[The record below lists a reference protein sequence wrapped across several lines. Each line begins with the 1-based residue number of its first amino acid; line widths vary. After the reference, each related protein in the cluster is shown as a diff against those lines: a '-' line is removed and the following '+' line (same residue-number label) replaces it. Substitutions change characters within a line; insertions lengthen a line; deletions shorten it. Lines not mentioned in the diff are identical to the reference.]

1 MKKWRYSAGMKAVI
15 LVAHQCLVIVLSLCL
30 MMLLMLFV
38 KNIWNF
44 SEKRDISYEDTSY
57 FTNQFERMSVDLLE
71 FIDLRRKFET
81 NGSYDADKEVDIWQY
96 YDNQEIT
103 GDVKTRKN
111 LGKLAYRLGDLAE
124 WSRYYS
130 TQPLEFTSECYLDD
144 GIQQNL
150 TIFRDGESV
159 YSEEKAIH
167 SLEDLSPSLRDRIIE
182 EVEHCYGG
190 SYSTSGDS
198 GDWAAIQNIDQ
209 QKTIAASAVSTQ
221 ASQAETL
228 YSAQKDSESETD
240 GNSQNSGKE
249 SDTGPQGDSEE
260 DSDMQGEQ
268 IIEKVLGGE
277 LYDLNEEELEWLLN
291 DMDMAYSMTSY
302 SYNYIEEDYLPID
315 GNGIWEMFLQG
326 KCSLEYL
333 QNACQ
338 ALEYTL
344 ENMNDEISRYRK
356 GAANYN
362 QEAGTTNIYYWVVRG
377 RERNFYTNIEDSMG
391 MDLLTFGKKIGKY
404 MIYREGDAHLET
416 NVKDLEEFFY
426 EQIEPNYVNKDN
438 ILYIGVDT
446 SFLHDD
452 SFKEAKQEYSRLH
465 PWIRICLWG
474 AVASFLL
481 EGLCLIYLSI
491 VAGKRDDSG
500 EVHLNLIDRI
510 PSEIL
515 FLFSSVFIVVFVF
528 GLGSVWAGYDGG
540 DFVSLLLLSC
550 GIVFLGAAILP
561 IFYLS
566 FIRRIRAGVLWR
578 HSIMRWF
585 TNGIGLLFTRRK
597 SCTKM
602 VVWFGLH
609 LLACLC
615 ILPMISM
622 AYDRMIFSIGAAL
635 FAILCGVE
643 AVMIIREGVQRN
655 KVMEGISKISEGDL
669 EYKIA
674 EQELRGDNKKLA
686 QSVNTIGEGLHRAVD
701 ESMKNERLQ
710 ADLITNVSHDI
721 KTPLTSIIN
730 YVDLLKR
737 EDLQNERAQNYIK
750 VLDSKSQRLKQ
761 LAEDLV
767 EASRISSGNINL
779 QMERI
784 NLVELVYQTEGEFA
798 ERFEERGLKVVS
810 KLPSQSVVVL
820 ADGRRIWRVLEN
832 LYQNVAKYA
841 MEQTRVYV
849 DLQADGEKV
858 IFSIKNI
865 SKYPLNI
872 EADELTER
880 FIRGDISRSTEG
892 SGLGLSIA
900 QNLTTL
906 MGGNFQIYL
915 DGDLFKVM
923 IGFQQEQ

>member
-15 LVAHQCLVIVLSLCL
+15 LVAHQCLVIVLSLCF
-30 MMLLMLFV
+30 MMLLLLYV

-44 SEKRDISYEDTSY
+44 SEKSDIPYEDTDY
-57 FTNQFERMSVDLLE
+57 FVNQFERMSTDLLE

-81 NGSYDADKEVDIWQY
+81 NGSYNADKEVDIWQY
-96 YDNQEIT
+96 YDTQEIS
-103 GDVKTRKN
+103 GEVKKKKN

-124 WSRYYS
+124 WSRFYS
-130 TQPLEFTSECYLDD
+130 TQPLEIQSECYIDQ
-144 GIQQNL
+144 GIQQSL
-150 TIFRDGESV
+150 KIFRDGESV
-159 YSEEKAIH
+159 FSEEKAIH
-167 SLEDLSPSLRDRIIE
+167 CLDDLSINLRDRIIG
-182 EVEHCYGG
+182 EVEHYYGG
-190 SYSTSGDS
+190 SYSSSADS
-198 GDWAAIQNIDQ
+198 DGWAN
-209 QKTIAASAVSTQ
+209 
-221 ASQAETL
+221 L
-228 YSAQKDSESETD
+228 
-240 GNSQNSGKE
+240 QNSSQQDFTTTSSISKE
-249 SDTGPQGDSEE
+249 ASELEEASVEEEREQEKDT
-260 DSDMQGEQ
+260 QGEQ
-268 IIEKVLGGE
+268 IIQKVLAGK
-277 LYDLNEEELEWLLN
+277 LYDLREEELIWLLS
-291 DMDMAYSMTSY
+291 DMDMEYSMASY
-302 SYNYIEEDYLPID
+302 TCNYIEEDFLPVD
-315 GNGIWEMFLQG
+315 GEGIWEMFLQG

-333 QNACQ
+333 QSACQ
-338 ALEYTL
+338 ALEFTL
-344 ENMNDEISRYRK
+344 DSLNEEIGQYRK

-377 RERNFYTNIEDSMG
+377 RERNFYTNIDDSMG

-416 NVKDLEEFFY
+416 NVEDFEEYFY

-438 ILYIGVDT
+438 VLYIGVDM
-446 SFLHDD
+446 SFPYADD
-452 SFKEAKQEYSRLH
+452 FKEANQEYSRLH
-465 PWIRICLWG
+465 PWIGICLWG

-500 EVHLNLIDRI
+500 EVYLNVIDRI
-510 PSEIL
+510 PTEIL
-515 FLFSSVFIVVFVF
+515 FLLSSVFIVMFVF
-528 GLGSVWAGYDGG
+528 GLGSLWAGYDGG
-540 DFVSLLLLSC
+540 DFVNLLFLSC
-550 GIVFLGAAILP
+550 SIAFLGAAILP
-561 IFYLS
+561 VFYLS
-566 FIRRIRAGVLWR
+566 FIRRIRAGVLWH
-578 HSIMRWF
+578 HSVMHWF
-585 TNGIGLLFTRRK
+585 MNGIGLFFTSRK

-602 VVWFGLH
+602 LVWFGLH
-609 LLACLC
+609 ILVCLC
-615 ILPMISM
+615 IFPL
-622 AYDRMIFSIGAAL
+622 RRIGAIL
-635 FAILCGVE
+635 FVILCGVE
-643 AVMIIREGVQRN
+643 AVLIIREGVQRN

-674 EQELRGDNKKLA
+674 EDELRGDNKRLA
-686 QSVNTIGEGLHRAVD
+686 QAVNTIGEGLHRAVD

-779 QMERI
+779 DMVRI
-784 NLVELVYQTEGEFA
+784 NLVELVHQTEGEFA
-798 ERFEERGLKVVS
+798 ERFEERGLTVVS
-810 KLPSQSVVVL
+810 KLPSQAVVVL

-858 IFSIKNI
+858 TFSIKNI

-880 FIRGDISRSTEG
+880 FIRGDVSRSTEG

-923 IGFQQEQ
+923 IEFQQER

>member
-1 MKKWRYSAGMKAVI
+1 
-15 LVAHQCLVIVLSLCL
+15 
-30 MMLLMLFV
+30 
-38 KNIWNF
+38 
-44 SEKRDISYEDTSY
+44 
-57 FTNQFERMSVDLLE
+57 
-71 FIDLRRKFET
+71 
-81 NGSYDADKEVDIWQY
+81 
-96 YDNQEIT
+96 
-103 GDVKTRKN
+103 
-111 LGKLAYRLGDLAE
+111 
-124 WSRYYS
+124 
-130 TQPLEFTSECYLDD
+130 
-144 GIQQNL
+144 
-150 TIFRDGESV
+150 
-159 YSEEKAIH
+159 
-167 SLEDLSPSLRDRIIE
+167 
-182 EVEHCYGG
+182 
-190 SYSTSGDS
+190 
-198 GDWAAIQNIDQ
+198 
-209 QKTIAASAVSTQ
+209 
-221 ASQAETL
+221 
-228 YSAQKDSESETD
+228 
-240 GNSQNSGKE
+240 
-249 SDTGPQGDSEE
+249 
-260 DSDMQGEQ
+260 
-268 IIEKVLGGE
+268 
-277 LYDLNEEELEWLLN
+277 
-291 DMDMAYSMTSY
+291 
-302 SYNYIEEDYLPID
+302 
-315 GNGIWEMFLQG
+315 
-326 KCSLEYL
+326 
-333 QNACQ
+333 
-338 ALEYTL
+338 
-344 ENMNDEISRYRK
+344 
-356 GAANYN
+356 
-362 QEAGTTNIYYWVVRG
+362 
-377 RERNFYTNIEDSMG
+377 
-391 MDLLTFGKKIGKY
+391 
-404 MIYREGDAHLET
+404 MIYRESDAHLET
-416 NVKDLEEFFY
+416 NVGDLEEFFY
-426 EQIEPNYVNKDN
+426 EQIEPNYVNKEN

-446 SFLHDD
+446 SFSHDD

-491 VAGKRDDSG
+491 AAGKRDDSG
-500 EVHLNLIDRI
+500 EVHLNLVDRI

-515 FLFSSVFIVVFVF
+515 FLFSSVFIVVFIF
-528 GLGSVWAGYDGG
+528 GLGSVWEGYDGG
-540 DFVSLLLLSC
+540 DFVSLLFLSC
-550 GIVFLGAAILP
+550 GIVFLGAAILL

-585 TNGIGLLFTRRK
+585 TNGIGLLFTTRK

-602 VVWFGLH
+602 VVWFALH

-615 ILPMISM
+615 ILPMISL
-622 AYDRMIFSIGAAL
+622 AYDGMILSTGAAL

-643 AVMIIREGVQRN
+643 AVIIIREGVQRN

-674 EQELRGDNKKLA
+674 EQELRGDNKRLA
-686 QSVNTIGEGLHRAVD
+686 QAVNAIGEGLHRAVD

-779 QMERI
+779 EMVRI
-784 NLVELVYQTEGEFA
+784 NLVELVHQTEGEFA
-798 ERFEERGLKVVS
+798 ERFEERGLTVVS
-810 KLPSQSVVVL
+810 KLPGQPVVVL

-841 MEQTRVYV
+841 MEHTRVYV

-880 FIRGDISRSTEG
+880 FIRGDVSRSTEG

-923 IGFQQEQ
+923 IEFQQEQ

>member
-15 LVAHQCLVIVLSLCL
+15 LVAHQCLVIVLSLCF
-30 MMLLMLFV
+30 MMLLLLYV

-44 SEKRDISYEDTSY
+44 SEKSDIPYEDTDY
-57 FTNQFERMSVDLLE
+57 FVNQFERMSTDLLE

-81 NGSYDADKEVDIWQY
+81 NGSYNVDKEVDIWQY
-96 YDNQEIT
+96 YDTQEIT
-103 GDVKTRKN
+103 GEVKKKKN

-124 WSRYYS
+124 WSRFYS
-130 TQPLEFTSECYLDD
+130 TQPLEIQSECYIDQ
-144 GIQQNL
+144 GIQQSL
-150 TIFRDGESV
+150 KIFRDGESV
-159 YSEEKAIH
+159 FSEEKAIH
-167 SLEDLSPSLRDRIIE
+167 CLDDLSINLRDRIIG
-182 EVEHCYGG
+182 EVEHYYGG
-190 SYSTSGDS
+190 SYSSSADS
-198 GDWAAIQNIDQ
+198 DGWAN
-209 QKTIAASAVSTQ
+209 
-221 ASQAETL
+221 L
-228 YSAQKDSESETD
+228 
-240 GNSQNSGKE
+240 QNSSQQDFTTTSSISKE
-249 SDTGPQGDSEE
+249 ASELEEASVEEEREQEKDT
-260 DSDMQGEQ
+260 QGEQ
-268 IIEKVLGGE
+268 IIQKVLAGK
-277 LYDLNEEELEWLLN
+277 LYDLREEELIWLLS
-291 DMDMAYSMTSY
+291 DMDMEYSMASY
-302 SYNYIEEDYLPID
+302 TCNYIEEDFLPVD
-315 GNGIWEMFLQG
+315 GEGIWEMFLQG

-333 QNACQ
+333 QSACQ
-338 ALEYTL
+338 ALEFTL
-344 ENMNDEISRYRK
+344 DSLNEEIGQYRK

-377 RERNFYTNIEDSMG
+377 RERNFYTNIDDSMG

-404 MIYREGDAHLET
+404 MIYRESDAHLET
-416 NVKDLEEFFY
+416 NVEDFEEYFY

-438 ILYIGVDT
+438 VLYIGVDM
-446 SFLHDD
+446 SFPYADD
-452 SFKEAKQEYSRLH
+452 FKEANQEYSRLH

-500 EVHLNLIDRI
+500 EVYLNVIDRI
-510 PSEIL
+510 PTEIL
-515 FLFSSVFIVVFVF
+515 FLLSSVFIVMFVF
-528 GLGSVWAGYDGG
+528 GLGSLWAGYDGG
-540 DFVSLLLLSC
+540 DFVNLLFLSC
-550 GIVFLGAAILP
+550 SIVFLGAAILP
-561 IFYLS
+561 VFYLS
-566 FIRRIRAGVLWR
+566 FIRRIRAGVLWH
-578 HSIMRWF
+578 HSVMHWF
-585 TNGIGLLFTRRK
+585 MNGIGLFFTSRK

-602 VVWFGLH
+602 LVWFGLH
-609 LLACLC
+609 ILVCLC
-615 ILPMISM
+615 IFPL
-622 AYDRMIFSIGAAL
+622 RRIGAIL
-635 FAILCGVE
+635 FVILCGVE
-643 AVMIIREGVQRN
+643 AVLIIREGVQRN

-674 EQELRGDNKKLA
+674 EDELRGDNKRLA
-686 QSVNTIGEGLHRAVD
+686 QAVNTIGEGLHRAVD

-779 QMERI
+779 DMVRI
-784 NLVELVYQTEGEFA
+784 NLVELVHQTEGEFA
-798 ERFEERGLKVVS
+798 ERFEERGLTVVS
-810 KLPSQSVVVL
+810 KLPSQAVVVL

-858 IFSIKNI
+858 TFSIKNI

-923 IGFQQEQ
+923 IEFQQEQ

>member
-15 LVAHQCLVIVLSLCL
+15 LVAHQCLVIVLSLCF
-30 MMLLMLFV
+30 MMLLLLYV

-44 SEKRDISYEDTSY
+44 SEKSDIPYEDTDY
-57 FTNQFERMSVDLLE
+57 FVNQFERMSTDLLE

-81 NGSYDADKEVDIWQY
+81 NGSYNADKEVDIWQY
-96 YDNQEIT
+96 YDTQEIS
-103 GDVKTRKN
+103 GEVKKKKN

-124 WSRYYS
+124 WSRFYS
-130 TQPLEFTSECYLDD
+130 TQPLEIQSECYIDQ
-144 GIQQNL
+144 GIQQSL
-150 TIFRDGESV
+150 KIFRDGESV
-159 YSEEKAIH
+159 FSEEKAIH
-167 SLEDLSPSLRDRIIE
+167 CLDDLSINLRDRIIG
-182 EVEHCYGG
+182 EVEHYYGG
-190 SYSTSGDS
+190 SYSSSADS
-198 GDWAAIQNIDQ
+198 DGWAN
-209 QKTIAASAVSTQ
+209 
-221 ASQAETL
+221 L
-228 YSAQKDSESETD
+228 
-240 GNSQNSGKE
+240 QNSSQQDFTTTSSISKE
-249 SDTGPQGDSEE
+249 ASELEEASVEEEREQEKDT
-260 DSDMQGEQ
+260 QGEQ
-268 IIEKVLGGE
+268 IIQKVLAGK
-277 LYDLNEEELEWLLN
+277 LYDLREEELIWLLS
-291 DMDMAYSMTSY
+291 DMDMEYSMASYTS
-302 SYNYIEEDYLPID
+302 NYIEEDFLPVD
-315 GNGIWEMFLQG
+315 GEGIWEMFLQG

-333 QNACQ
+333 QSACQ
-338 ALEYTL
+338 ALEFTL
-344 ENMNDEISRYRK
+344 DSLNEEIGQYRK

-377 RERNFYTNIEDSMG
+377 RERNFYTNIDDSMG

-416 NVKDLEEFFY
+416 NVEDFEEYFY

-438 ILYIGVDT
+438 VLYIGVDM
-446 SFLHDD
+446 SFPYADD
-452 SFKEAKQEYSRLH
+452 FKEANQEYSRLH
-465 PWIRICLWG
+465 PWIGICLWG

-500 EVHLNLIDRI
+500 EVYLNVIDRI
-510 PSEIL
+510 PTEIL
-515 FLFSSVFIVVFVF
+515 FLLSSVFIVMFVF
-528 GLGSVWAGYDGG
+528 GLGSLWAGYDGG
-540 DFVSLLLLSC
+540 DFVNLLFLSC
-550 GIVFLGAAILP
+550 SIAFLGAAILP
-561 IFYLS
+561 VFYLS
-566 FIRRIRAGVLWR
+566 FIRRIRAGVLWH
-578 HSIMRWF
+578 HSVMHWF
-585 TNGIGLLFTRRK
+585 MNGIGLFFTSRK

-602 VVWFGLH
+602 LVWFGLH
-609 LLACLC
+609 ILVCLC
-615 ILPMISM
+615 IFPL
-622 AYDRMIFSIGAAL
+622 RRIGAIL
-635 FAILCGVE
+635 FVILCGVE
-643 AVMIIREGVQRN
+643 AVLIIREGVQRN

-674 EQELRGDNKKLA
+674 EDELRGDNKRLA
-686 QSVNTIGEGLHRAVD
+686 QAVNTIGEGLHRAVD

-779 QMERI
+779 DMVRI
-784 NLVELVYQTEGEFA
+784 NLVELVHQTEGEFA
-798 ERFEERGLKVVS
+798 ERFEERGLTVVS
-810 KLPSQSVVVL
+810 KLPSQAVVVL

-858 IFSIKNI
+858 TFSIKNI

-880 FIRGDISRSTEG
+880 FIRGDVSRSTEG

-923 IGFQQEQ
+923 IEFQQER

>member
-15 LVAHQCLVIVLSLCL
+15 LVAHQCLAVVLSLCL
-30 MMLLMLFV
+30 MMLLILYM

-44 SEKRDISYEDTSY
+44 SEKRDIPYEDTSY
-57 FTNQFERMSVDLLE
+57 FTDQFEKMSIDLLE

-81 NGSYDADKEVDIWQY
+81 DGTYDAEKEVDIWQY
-96 YDNQEIT
+96 YENQEIT
-103 GDVKTRKN
+103 GEVKKKKN

-124 WSRYYS
+124 WSKSYS
-130 TQPLEFTSECYLDD
+130 AQSLEFISECYLNQ

-150 TIFRDGESV
+150 TIYREGESV
-159 YSEEKAIH
+159 FSEEKAIH
-167 SLEDLSPSLRDRIIE
+167 SLDDFSPSLRDRIIE
-182 EVEHCYGG
+182 EVEHYYGG
-190 SYSTSGDS
+190 SYSTSEERDDWASLQNTVAAGSVSAQAPGSETVYSAAEDS
-198 GDWAAIQNIDQ
+198 GDKSGGTSQSAGAEP
-209 QKTIAASAVSTQ
+209 TASPQ
-221 ASQAETL
+221 G
-228 YSAQKDSESETD
+228 ESEV
-240 GNSQNSGKE
+240 
-249 SDTGPQGDSEE
+249 DSEE
-260 DSDMQGEQ
+260 QGEQ
-268 IIEKVLGGE
+268 IIQKVLGGE
-277 LYDLNEEELEWLLN
+277 LYDLQEEELEWLLN
-291 DMDMAYSMTSY
+291 DMDMTYSVTSY
-302 SYNYIEEDYLPID
+302 SYNYIEEEYLPVD
-315 GNGIWEMFLQG
+315 SGGIWEMFLQG
-326 KCSLEYL
+326 KCSLEYF

-344 ENMNDEISRYRK
+344 ENISDEISSYRK

-362 QEAGTTNIYYWVVRG
+362 QEAGTANIYYWVVRG
-377 RERNFYTNIEDSMG
+377 RERNFYTNIADSMG

-404 MIYREGDAHLET
+404 MLYRESDAHLET
-416 NVKDLEEFFY
+416 NVGGLEEYFY
-426 EQIEPNYVNKDN
+426 EQVEPNYVNKDN

-446 SFLHDD
+446 SFSYDD

-500 EVHLNLIDRI
+500 EVYLNFIDRI
-510 PSEIL
+510 PTEIL
-515 FLFSSVFIVVFVF
+515 FLLSSVYIVIFVF
-528 GLGSVWAGYDGG
+528 ALGGVWAGYDGG
-540 DFVSLLLLSC
+540 AFVSLLMISC

-561 IFYLS
+561 VLYLS
-566 FIRRIRAGVLWR
+566 FIRRIRAGVLFR
-578 HSIMRWF
+578 HSIMSWF
-585 TNGIGLLFTRRK
+585 MNGIGLLFTRRK

-602 VVWFGLH
+602 VVWFGMH
-609 LLACLC
+609 LLVCLC
-615 ILPMISM
+615 ILPMISLF
-622 AYDRMIFSIGAAL
+622 YNRMLFTIGLAL
-635 FAILCGVE
+635 FAVLCGVE
-643 AVMIIREGVQRN
+643 AVLIIREGVQRN
-655 KVMEGISKISEGDL
+655 KVMEGISKISKGDL

-674 EQELRGDNKKLA
+674 EEELRGDNKRLA
-686 QSVNTIGEGLHRAVD
+686 QAVNAIGEGLHRAVD

-767 EASRISSGNINL
+767 EASRISSGNIHL
-779 QMERI
+779 DMVRI
-784 NLVELVYQTEGEFA
+784 NLVELVHQTEGEFA
-798 ERFEERGLKVVS
+798 ERFEERELKVVS
-810 KLPSQSVVVL
+810 KLPSQPVVVM

-872 EADELTER
+872 EADQLTER

-923 IGFQQEQ
+923 IEFQQEQ

>member
-30 MMLLMLFV
+30 MVLLMLFV

-44 SEKRDISYEDTSY
+44 SEKRDIPYEDTSY
-57 FTNQFERMSVDLLE
+57 FTNQFETMSIDLLE

-81 NGSYDADKEVDIWQY
+81 NGSYNADKEVDIWQY
-96 YDNQEIT
+96 YDNQEVT
-103 GDVKTRKN
+103 GDVKKRKN

-124 WSRYYS
+124 WSRYYN
-130 TQPLEFTSECYLDD
+130 TQPLEFTSECYLDH

-150 TIFRDGESV
+150 KIFRDGESV
-159 YSEEKAIH
+159 FSEEKAIH

-182 EVEHCYGG
+182 EVEHYYGG
-190 SYSTSGDS
+190 SYSTSEGSD
-198 GDWAAIQNIDQ
+198 DWAALQNTDQ
-209 QKTIAASAVSTQ
+209 QKTMTASSVSAQT
-221 ASQAETL
+221 SENETA
-228 YSAQKDSESETD
+228 YSSAQKVGESEA
-240 GNSQNSGKE
+240 
-249 SDTGPQGDSEE
+249 
-260 DSDMQGEQ
+260 DSDVQGEQ

-277 LYDLNEEELEWLLN
+277 LYDLNEEELQWLLN
-291 DMDMAYSMTSY
+291 DMDMTYSMTSY
-302 SYNYIEEDYLPID
+302 SFNYIEEDYLPID

-344 ENMNDEISRYRK
+344 ENINDEISRYRK

-362 QEAGTTNIYYWVVRG
+362 QEAGTSNIYYWVVRG
-377 RERNFYTNIEDSMG
+377 RERKFYTNIKDSMG

-404 MIYREGDAHLET
+404 MIYRESDAHLET
-416 NVKDLEEFFY
+416 NVGDLEEFFY
-426 EQIEPNYVNKDN
+426 EQIEPNYVNKEN

-446 SFLHDD
+446 SFSHDD

-491 VAGKRDDSG
+491 AAGKRDDSG
-500 EVHLNLIDRI
+500 EVHLNLVDRI

-515 FLFSSVFIVVFVF
+515 FLFSSVFIVVFIF
-528 GLGSVWAGYDGG
+528 GLGSVWEGYDGG
-540 DFVSLLLLSC
+540 DFVSLLFLSC
-550 GIVFLGAAILP
+550 GIVFLGAAILL

-585 TNGIGLLFTRRK
+585 TNGIGLLFTTRK

-602 VVWFGLH
+602 VVWFALH

-615 ILPMISM
+615 ILPMISL
-622 AYDRMIFSIGAAL
+622 AYDGMILSTGAAL

-643 AVMIIREGVQRN
+643 AVIIIREGVQRN

-674 EQELRGDNKKLA
+674 EQELRGDNKRLA
-686 QSVNTIGEGLHRAVD
+686 QAVNAIGEGLHRAVD

-779 QMERI
+779 EMVRI
-784 NLVELVYQTEGEFA
+784 NLVELVHQTEGEFA
-798 ERFEERGLKVVS
+798 ERFEERGLTVVS
-810 KLPSQSVVVL
+810 KLPGQPVVVL

-841 MEQTRVYV
+841 MEHTRVYV

-880 FIRGDISRSTEG
+880 FIRGDVSRSTEG

-923 IGFQQEQ
+923 IEFQQEQ